1 MTIPSSRENAF
12 MRLIISQPGR
22 YHRIAAPLRLSERYR
37 PDPPS
42 DDKDLDQR
50 SDLWALGLGDPSP
63 GGEAELAKV
72 SGLPLRYPPF
82 LNGPH
87 LGCELLDEVAVVQD
101 CQHGP
106 LEAFECLL
114 KAKP

>member
-1 MTIPSSRENAF
+1 MTTPSSREDAF

-22 YHRIAAPLRLSERYR
+22 HRRIAASQHLAERHR
-37 PDPPS
+37 PDPRS
-42 DDKDLDQR
+42 DDDKLDQR

-63 GGEAELAKV
+63 GGEAELARV

-87 LGCELLDEVAVVQD
+87 LGCELLDEVAVVQH

-106 LEAFECLL
+106 FEAFQCLL